1 MEATALAG
9 SVLVIAGAI
18 VWSMLKRENVRGPS
32 KRVGQRT
39 PGQRRRRQLPGSTK
53 TYPLPGFQARG
64 FLAALGRNERTAPV
78 TRSATTPP
86 ASSLTSLVASPTCS
100 PTSAAAMRALAGCEL
115 SELFTRAAAA
125 AVAAATRALARIS
138 RPRSELTRLSSA
150 FFSVHGIRTPI
161 TLVDAREDFLIDA
174 REDFWLA
181 RVAPRTF
188 ALDDLD
194 ACEA

>member
-1 MEATALAG
+1 
-9 SVLVIAGAI
+9 
-18 VWSMLKRENVRGPS
+18 
-32 KRVGQRT
+32 
-39 PGQRRRRQLPGSTK
+39 
-53 TYPLPGFQARG
+53 
-64 FLAALGRNERTAPV
+64 
-78 TRSATTPP
+78 
-86 ASSLTSLVASPTCS
+86 
-100 PTSAAAMRALAGCEL
+100 MRALAGCEL

-150 FFSVHGIRTPI
+150 FFSVRGIRTPI

-194 ACEA
+194 ACEPDLGLFAPALVFGLTVLAIDPLPVSTSGYDQLRRAPVRHRRLCATIQRLG